1 MKKIT
6 AVLLILITIVI
17 VSCGGGSEP
26 APIPIVNKAPSIPT
40 LVYPS
45 NSLLCI
51 NNTVD
56 FTWNSSVDPEG
67 DNVTYEIILAKD
79 SQFTLGVQTKNTAT
93 LTSSFTLDKGTA
105 YYWKVKALDSKSKAS
120 EYTSQWGFYTE
131 GIGLTNYAP
140 FVATL
145 IKPAINTS
153 ITTGTSVDLEWNA
166 TDIDNDPLK
175 YDIYIETSTTLT
187 TPIVQDH
194 TLKTYTK
201 TGLTPNTTYYWR
213 IDVKDTKGA
222 KTIGQIW
229 SFKTS

>member
-1 MKKIT
+1 MKKIV
-6 AVLLILITIVI
+6 AILFATLVI
-17 VSCGGGSEP
+17 VSCSGGSDDP
-26 APIPIVNKAPSIPT
+26 PPNKAPSIPT

-51 NNTVD
+51 SNTVD

-67 DNVTYEIILAKD
+67 DIITYEIMLAKD
-79 SQFTLGVQTKNTAT
+79 SQFTQGIQTKNTAS
-93 LTSSFTLDKGTA
+93 LTSSFTLEKGTA
-105 YYWKVKALDSKSKAS
+105 YYWRVKAVDSKSKTS

-145 IKPAINTS
+145 VKPAISTS
-153 ITTGTSVDLEWNA
+153 VIGTSVDLEWNA

-175 YDIYIETSTTLT
+175 YDIYLETSTTLT

-201 TGLTPNTTYYWR
+201 TGLLPNTTYYWR

-222 KTIGQIW
+222 KTIGQVW